1 MHELPG
7 EITDNTADETTPGP
21 SVPTSEDQSLVSAVL
36 IAHIEVLEAENTML
50 KTCLSSKETTRF
62 GIKHDDHSFYTVFSS
77 YRTLMAFFHFLG
89 PTVNKLHYWGT

>member
-36 IAHIEVLEAENTML
+36 IACIEVLEAENTML
-50 KTCLSSKETTRF
+50 KTCLSSKETARF
-62 GIKHDDHSFYTVFSS
+62 GIKQMKHDDHSFYTVFSS
-77 YRTLMAFFHFLG
+77 YRTLMVFFHFLG
-89 PTVNKLHYWGT
+89 PTINKLH